1 MVLQRKAKT
10 SLLELL
16 ESHVRGTVPK
26 VAIQTKHPT
35 PLPAKLPNLIL
46 RIRRGNGTKKVKK

>member
-16 ESHVRGTVPK
+16 KSHAGGIVPE
-26 VAIQTKHPT
+26 VAIQTKPPT
-35 PLPAKLPNLIL
+35 PLPAQTSQPDPT
-46 RIRRGNGTKKVKK
+46 GKKMKWD